1 MKITDEE
8 LRAVWQEGGDPPASE
23 CLTDAAWAR
32 LLSKAATA
40 PERLRAAEHMASCA
54 VCADDYRALRLLQPW
69 EGELERALPSQAADP
84 ASRWTSWRAWWSP
97 PRLAIIAAAAAVLLA
112 VQAVLL
118 SQLVAGRR
126 QNARLETELADNRA
140 RLSDTE
146 TSLSAMQRQLRGE
159 TAAREQLENLSRQP
173 QAQHP
178 TPQLGATIV
187 ELEPRPAEAVR
198 GIAVP
203 QIVTTGSSAGAVT
216 LILHLPPLASRTT
229 LEIEVADAAGQIR
242 WTGRTEREQGADTM
256 TLALPTADYPAGN
269 YVIRLLDVTRGR
281 STLAMYPIAMRY
293 TSERR

>member
-1 MKITDEE
+1 
-8 LRAVWQEGGDPPASE
+8 
-23 CLTDAAWAR
+23 
-32 LLSKAATA
+32 
-40 PERLRAAEHMASCA
+40 
-54 VCADDYRALRLLQPW
+54 
-69 EGELERALPSQAADP
+69 
-84 ASRWTSWRAWWSP
+84 
-97 PRLAIIAAAAAVLLA
+97 VLLA